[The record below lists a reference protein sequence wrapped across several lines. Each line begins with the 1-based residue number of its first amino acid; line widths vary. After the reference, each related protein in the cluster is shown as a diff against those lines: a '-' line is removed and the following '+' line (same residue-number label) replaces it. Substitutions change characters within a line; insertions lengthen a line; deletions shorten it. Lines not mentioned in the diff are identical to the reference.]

1 MSTGPVA
8 VVTGAGSGIGRDIAV
23 GLARAGYRVALAG
36 RREDALR
43 ETATLVAAAAQE
55 GPGPAAASGRDPA
68 GGEAGVSLA
77 VRTDVR
83 SEESVREF
91 FGHIVTQWGRIDL
104 LINNAGSFGGGGPIE
119 DVPLEQ
125 WNQAIETNLTGSFL
139 CAQAAFRVMKGQDPQ
154 GGRII
159 NNGSISAHVPRPFA
173 VGYTASKHAITGLT
187 KAISLEGR
195 PYQIAC
201 GQIDIGNAATD
212 MTGPMATGVP
222 QADGSVRAE
231 PLMET
236 RHVTDAVLM
245 MAALPLD
252 ANVEFLTIMA
262 TNMPYIGRG

>member
-1 MSTGPVA
+1 MSTARVA
-8 VVTGAGSGIGRDIAV
+8 VVTGAGSGIGRDVAV
-23 GLARAGYRVALAG
+23 ALGRAGYRVALAG
-36 RREDALR
+36 RRKDALS
-43 ETATLVAAAAQE
+43 ETARLVSAAAPEDQD
-55 GPGPAAASGRDPA
+55 AAAGIA
-68 GGEAGVSLA
+68 LA
-77 VRTDVR
+77 VPTDVR
-83 SEESVREF
+83 SEDSVREF
-91 FGHIVTQWGRIDL
+91 FGQIVAQWGRVDL
-104 LINNAGSFGGGGPIE
+104 LFNNAGSFGGGGPIE
-119 DVPLEQ
+119 DVPFEQ

-159 NNGSISAHVPRPFA
+159 NNGSLSAHVPRPFA

-212 MTGPMATGVP
+212 MTGAMATGVP

-245 MAALPLD
+245 MAALPLS
-252 ANVEFLTIMA
+252 ANVEFLTVMA